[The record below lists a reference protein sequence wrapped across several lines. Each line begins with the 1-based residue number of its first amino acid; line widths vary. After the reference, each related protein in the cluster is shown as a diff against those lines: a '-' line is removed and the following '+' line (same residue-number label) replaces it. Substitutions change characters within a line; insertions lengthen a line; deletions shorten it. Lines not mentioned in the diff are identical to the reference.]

1 MANTVVVY
9 GLFIAVFLVC
19 GFWLGLYMAKVYN
32 GERTFLDRVCQP
44 IAAWIYKLSAV
55 DPHAEMTWREY
66 AKALVLFNLL
76 GFIVELLLLLGQQL
90 LPLNPA
96 GIANMSFWTA
106 FNTAVSFMTNT
117 NWQSYG
123 GETSASYLSQML
135 ALTVQNFLSAATGLA
150 VAVALIRGLL
160 RRTSRHIGNFWN
172 DMTRSVLWILLPLSI
187 IVALVFVSQGVIQ
200 NFSTYQPV
208 TTLEGAEQTIAM
220 GPVASQEAIK
230 LLGTNGG
237 GFFNTNSAH
246 PFENPTPFANYLSI
260 FSILLIPS
268 ALVFAFG
275 KMANDMGQG
284 KSIVVAMLILFV
296 LGLAVVCYS
305 ETIGNPL
312 LANLH
317 IAQPTALEGKEVRFG
332 INDSALFATATTDVS
347 CGAVNSMHDSYMPL
361 SSLVLIMNMMLG
373 EVVFGGVGAGFY
385 GIMLFVLLT
394 VFVIGLMVGRTPE
407 YLGKKIE
414 VPEMKLAMVGI
425 LVPGIGI
432 LFSSALAITL
442 PAGLAGLGNPGAHG
456 LSEVLYAFA
465 STVGNNGSAFA
476 GLNAGL
482 MFYNILT
489 AICMLFGRFAII
501 IPVLAIAGSMAQKKH
516 TPVSAGTFPT
526 DKILF
531 AVLLAGVILIV
542 GALTFVPA
550 LALGPVLEQLLMTVG

>member
-1 MANTVVVY
+1 VFNTIVVY
-9 GLFIAVFLVC
+9 AIYLALLLVC

-32 GERTFLDRVCQP
+32 NESTMVDKLFNPVARLF
-44 IAAWIYKLSAV
+44 YKLSGV
-55 DPHAEMTWREY
+55 DPSVEMTWWDY
-66 AKALVLFNLL
+66 TKALLWFNVL
-76 GFIVELLLLLGQQL
+76 GFAAELVLLLAQQL

-96 GIANMSFWTA
+96 GIPNMNFWTA

-160 RRTSRHIGNFWN
+160 RRTTKYIGNFWS

-187 IVALVFVSQGVIQ
+187 IVALLFVSQGVIQ
-200 NFSTYQPV
+200 NFSSYQQV
-208 TTLEGAEQTIAM
+208 TTLEGAQQTIAM

-230 LLGTNGG
+230 LIGTNGG

-246 PFENPTPFANYLSI
+246 PFENPTPFSNYLSI
-260 FSILLIPS
+260 FSIMLIP
-268 ALVFAFG
+268 AAVVFAFG
-275 KMANDMGQG
+275 KMAKDMGQG
-284 KSIVVAMLILFV
+284 KSIIIAMTILFV
-296 LGLAVVCYS
+296 IGLAVVCYS
-305 ETIGNPL
+305 ETAGNPL
-312 LANLH
+312 LAKLN
-317 IAQPTALEGKEVRFG
+317 IAQPTAMEGKEVRFG
-332 INDSALFATATTDVS
+332 IADTALFATATTDVS

-361 SSLVLIMNMMLG
+361 GGMMLILNMMFG

-385 GIMLFVLLT
+385 GMILFVLLT
-394 VFVIGLMVGRTPE
+394 VFIIGLMVGRTPE

-432 LFSSALAITL
+432 LFSSALAVAL
-442 PAGLAGLGNPGAHG
+442 PAGLAGIGNPGPHG
-456 LSEVLYAFA
+456 LSEVLYAFS

-476 GLNAGL
+476 GLNAAL
-482 MFYNILT
+482 PFYNILT

-501 IPVLAIAGSMAQKKH
+501 IPVLAIAGNMAQKKH
-516 TPVSAGTFPT
+516 TPANSGTFHT
-526 DKILF
+526 DGVLF
-531 AVLLAGVILIV
+531 AVLLAGSVLIV

-550 LALGPVLEQLLMTVG
+550 LALGPILEQLLLTIG